1 MTELLAIKPPV
12 LVAQYKAASGLGKA
26 REAVLEG

>member
-26 REAVLEG
+26 KEAVLEG